1 MSVNYRTLVVA
12 AMLLANWRVAAQTLS
27 EEAEQK
33 ARDLLRVTVQARET
47 SKAAPTHS
55 ATPTPPPAAPQE
67 RGTAPT
73 AKAGRPL
80 NYAELEQAYLA
91 GRISARQF
99 QRYLETG
106 TQPQLPTASATS
118 ATRPRPS
125 AAPNVMPPTPTL
137 EPATTANTEAKVE
150 DSGAA
155 TITEVEKKMDEL
167 LRLKAERERAEEKS
181 ALSTTNPLTGKL
193 KTKREQMDDLLKL
206 YVAGKISEADYKAK
220 RDVLLK

>member
-1 MSVNYRTLVVA
+1 MSVNYRTLVVV

-47 SKAAPTHS
+47 LKSATTHS
-55 ATPTPPPAAPQE
+55 TPTPPPAAPQE
-67 RGTAPT
+67 RGTTTT
-73 AKAGRPL
+73 AKTGRPL

-106 TQPQLPTASATS
+106 TQPQLPTASAT
-118 ATRPRPS
+118 RPRPG
-125 AAPNVMPPTPTL
+125 AAPNVMPPSTPTP
-137 EPATTANTEAKVE
+137 EPGATANTEVKAE
-150 DSGAA
+150 DPGAA
-155 TITEVEKKMDEL
+155 TISEVEKKMDEL

-181 ALSTTNPLTGKL
+181 ALSITNPLTGKV

-206 YVAGKISEADYKAK
+206 YIGGKMSEADYKAK
-220 RDVLLK
+220 RDKLVE